1 MELEEAPVTG
11 GGRGSALSLH
21 RGRGLEAAGFVPSR
35 VLHDK
40 DSVGSVVSTGIAAGA
55 TGEMEDE
62 EDEDEPAVIAA
73 YWLSNSQAA
82 STPNFSFLMQKKIDT
97 VGQAGEKEE
106 ELCSRMVGKPLL
118 LAYDASW
125 SCARFRYAIWKQ
137 VQRFV
142 SHVAGMSEDMLS
154 SDDEDELKDTS
165 EQERR
170 DWMKELLEGD
180 LKVST
185 AA

>member
-62 EDEDEPAVIAA
+62 EDEDDEP
-73 YWLSNSQAA
+73 
-82 STPNFSFLMQKKIDT
+82 STPCPMQPGIPSHIPGD
-97 VGQAGEKEE
+97 E
-106 ELCSRMVGKPLL
+106 ELV
-118 LAYDASW
+118 SW
-125 SCARFRYAIWKQ
+125 I
-137 VQRFV
+137 
-142 SHVAGMSEDMLS
+142 
-154 SDDEDELKDTS
+154 
-165 EQERR
+165 RR
-170 DWMKELLEGD
+170 CRKNSLGWREITPPYFFIPQHMIE
-180 LKVST
+180 
-185 AA
+185 